1 MPEDIIYVKDLI
13 KDLQQMNP
21 FAEVWIQ
28 REDKIG
34 STRFEIKYLEEVE
47 RKEYTDHDSRIVD
60 EVFITFR
67 NE

>member
-1 MPEDIIYVKDLI
+1 MPEDVLRVKDLI
-13 KDLQQMNP
+13 EELKQMNP
-21 FAEVWIQ
+21 LAEVWIQ

-47 RKEYTDHDSRIVD
+47 RKEYTDHDSRIIE

-67 NE
+67 DE

>member
-1 MPEDIIYVKDLI
+1 MPEDILYVKDLI
-13 KDLQQMNP
+13 EELKQMNP
-21 FAEVWIQ
+21 LAEVWIQ

-47 RKEYTDHDSRIVD
+47 RKEYTDDDSRIVE

-67 NE
+67 DE

>member
-1 MPEDIIYVKDLI
+1 MPEDVLRVKDLI
-13 KDLQQMNP
+13 EELKQMNP

-34 STRFEIKYLEEVE
+34 STRFEIKYLEEIE
-47 RKEYTDHDSRIVD
+47 HTEYTDHDSRIVE

-67 NE
+67 DE

>member
-1 MPEDIIYVKDLI
+1 MPEDVLYVKDLI
-13 KDLQQMNP
+13 EELKQMNP

-28 REDKIG
+28 REEKIG

-47 RKEYTDHDSRIVD
+47 RKEYTDDDSRIVE

-67 NE
+67 DE

>member
-1 MPEDIIYVKDLI
+1 MPEDVLYVKDLI
-13 KDLQQMNP
+13 EELKQMNP
-21 FAEVWIQ
+21 LAEVWIQ

-47 RKEYTDHDSRIVD
+47 RKEYTDDDSRIVE

-67 NE
+67 DE